1 MASSSNDKE
10 NPLADSIN
18 PYMRE
23 LKMHLKE
30 LSLKDGELQI
40 KDVQGPK
47 GEGSLEARMEALE
60 QEVLKYKKMAECEVD
75 IIYRI
80 NQELVAKY
88 KRETTEL
95 WKDVLSLQER
105 ANQLQAQLYDVQNQN
120 CEYEA
125 RFQQMSAAANFR
137 ILETKTSFFD
147 GGPLPWKDD
156 NDEDSPLPP
165 KE

>member
-1 MASSSNDKE
+1 
-10 NPLADSIN
+10 
-18 PYMRE
+18 MRE

-60 QEVLKYKKMAECEVD
+60 QEVFKYKKMAEREVE

-88 KRETTEL
+88 KKETTEL
-95 WKDVLSLQER
+95 WKDVLSLQETTS
-105 ANQLQAQLYDVQNQN
+105 QLQAQLYDLHNQN

-125 RFQQMSAAANFR
+125 RFYQMSAAASFR

-147 GGPLPWKDD
+147 GGPLPWKYDI
-156 NDEDSPLPP
+156 DEDPSPPP